1 MGRGKSI
8 LPILE
13 DQMNKEW
20 KQRIAG
26 TSRRIAVAVLGL
38 TIAGIAAGHGFREQ
52 DGNGAVPIRVDGK
65 FYCNIKALSLKERTR
80 HKELTEKLLTARNKT
95 IETEKGYEFQYS
107 PDNVTIA
114 EVAEWVVAES
124 KCCPFFDFH
133 IDLENQG
140 RLVCLRLT
148 GSEGIKDFIR
158 SEWHV

>member
-8 LPILE
+8 LE
-13 DQMNKEW
+13 DEMNKKW
-20 KQRIAG
+20 KQRMQG
-26 TSRRIAVAVLGL
+26 TSRRIAAAALGL
-38 TIAGIAAGHGFREQ
+38 TIAGIAAGHGFRDQ
-52 DGNGAVPIRVDGK
+52 DGKDAATIRVAGK
-65 FYCNIKALSLKERTR
+65 FYCNIKALSAKERAR
-80 HKELTEKLLTARNKT
+80 HKELTEKLIAARNET
-95 IETEKGYEFQYS
+95 IETEKGYEFQYR
-107 PDNVTIA
+107 PDKVTIA

-133 IDLENQG
+133 IDFENQG

>member
-8 LPILE
+8 LE
-13 DQMNKEW
+13 DEMRKEW
-20 KQRIAG
+20 KQCIEG
-26 TSRRIAVAVLGL
+26 TSRRIAAAALGL
-38 TIAGIAAGHGFREQ
+38 TIAGTAAGHGLREQ
-52 DGNGAVPIRVDGK
+52 DGRDAATIRVNGK
-65 FYCNIKALSLKERTR
+65 FYCNIKALSAKDRAR
-80 HKELTEKLLTARNKT
+80 HKELTEKLLTARDQT

-107 PDNVTIA
+107 PDKVTIA

>member
-1 MGRGKSI
+1 MGRGKS
-8 LPILE
+8 ILE

-20 KQRIAG
+20 KQRIEG
-26 TSRRIAVAVLGL
+26 TSRRIAVAALGL
-38 TIAGIAAGHGFREQ
+38 TIAGIATGHGFREQ
-52 DGNGAVPIRVDGK
+52 DGKDASTIRVDGK
-65 FYCNIKALSLKERTR
+65 FYCNIKALSAKERAR
-80 HKELTEKLLTARNKT
+80 HKELTEKLLAARNAT

-107 PDNVTIA
+107 PDKVTIA

-148 GSEGIKDFIR
+148 GSEGIKDIIR
-158 SEWHV
+158 SELHV